1 MRSVR
6 VAAISLLAVSMC
18 CATSLRADDS
28 PPAAKPPDGKSPDG
42 GAKQNGVDTKKDEA
56 TTRIERAKALVKQL
70 EDAVA
75 RAKAAQPVDPQLLD
89 KLLAALDQAKAL
101 VQPAKP
107 AELTPEEKKAVIEE
121 AKKQAGGPDAPKDP
135 QAAMAEK
142 FLARALAGAD
152 LTEEESIKAKGIISD
167 WWTENMA
174 AMGDGKKQ
182 SDLKRKRDDDLDKA
196 IGQKKAQKVI
206 NNLNAMGPGRKG

>member
-1 MRSVR
+1 MRPIR
-6 VAAISLLAVSMC
+6 LAAISLFACSMC
-18 CATSLRADDS
+18 CATSVRADDAT
-28 PPAAKPPDGKSPDG
+28 PPGKTPDA
-42 GAKQNGVDTKKDEA
+42 GAKQPGADAKKDEA
-56 TTRIERAKALVKQL
+56 QTRIERAKSLVKEI

-75 RAKAAQPVDPQLLD
+75 RAKAAQPVDTQLLQ

-107 AELTPEEKKAVIEE
+107 AELTPEEKKAVVDE
-121 AKKQAGGPDAPKDP
+121 AKKQGGGGDAPKDP
-135 QAAMAEK
+135 QSDWAEK
-142 FLARALAGAD
+142 MLGRALAGAD
-152 LTEEESIKAKGIISD
+152 LTEEESVKAKAIISD
-167 WWTENMA
+167 WWKENTA

-206 NNLNAMGPGRKG
+206 NNLNSMGPGRKG